1 MEIVKKVLYKIS
13 KNLIKITLI
22 LNGKSVNSDSITKN
36 LKQVL
41 IIKNQLKK
49 DDIIFEL
56 LNLPCIVLNLYASF

>member
-41 IIKNQLKK
+41 IIKNQ
-49 DDIIFEL
+49 
-56 LNLPCIVLNLYASF
+56 

>member
-22 LNGKSVNSDSITKN
+22 LNEKSVNSDKITKN
-36 LKQVL
+36 LKRIL

-49 DDIIFEL
+49 NDIISEL
-56 LNLPCIVLNLYASF
+56 QNLS